1 MNYCQSC
8 ALCRQNCSTSPT
20 FIHVGELHKPG
31 LLGFINCSSHMVN
44 CLFLWRVDG
53 FFSELS
59 VSISPFNCSSSLL
72 SCHSPM
78 RWKFSEKM
86 RVLCTEHS
94 CYQKPGHTGRW
105 AGHWIL
111 VWSAKIT
118 KVEYG
123 QNDHNALFGSAWLAF
138 SFLGIIPIGIYFYIL
153 NQPGFT
159 TWAKHH
165 GLLLKIVRKPAA
177 CQGEFGHLR
186 AIAGKAPKAL
196 ALPRF
201 WVWITKQLVKKMVQ
215 NSGPC
220 LAQNCRGAPG

>member
-1 MNYCQSC
+1 MNWHLADVFYRFYVGPKNKNRLSFFSYYHIGKKSESLSVNYCQSC
-8 ALCRQNCSTSPT
+8 ALCRQNCSTTPS
-20 FIHVGELHKPG
+20 FIHVGELHRPG

-94 CYQKPGHTGRW
+94 CYQKPGHTGRG

-111 VWSAKIT
+111 VWNAKIT
-118 KVEYG
+118 KVE
-123 QNDHNALFGSAWLAF
+123 NIWF
-138 SFLGIIPIGIYFYIL
+138 SFWRLPVLTKRSQCSAVFNL
-153 NQPGFT
+153 
-159 TWAKHH
+159 TW
-165 GLLLKIVRKPAA
+165 L
-177 CQGEFGHLR
+177 
-186 AIAGKAPKAL
+186 
-196 ALPRF
+196 
-201 WVWITKQLVKKMVQ
+201 
-215 NSGPC
+215 
-220 LAQNCRGAPG
+220 

>member
-94 CYQKPGHTGRW
+94 CYQKPGHTGRG

-111 VWSAKIT
+111 VWNAKII
-118 KVEYG
+118 KVENKV
-123 QNDHNALFGSAWLAF
+123 QRADLMCDVT
-138 SFLGIIPIGIYFYIL
+138 SFRLQWFEPRPIRDEYS
-153 NQPGFT
+153 N
-159 TWAKHH
+159 
-165 GLLLKIVRKPAA
+165 V
-177 CQGEFGHLR
+177 
-186 AIAGKAPKAL
+186 AGA
-196 ALPRF
+196 
-201 WVWITKQLVKKMVQ
+201 
-215 NSGPC
+215 
-220 LAQNCRGAPG
+220 